1 MKKTTKCTFICM
13 GVFASGLDVDANEQ
27 LELLFMLPMDR
38 SVIVPE
44 IMVGGVLSG
53 IKLFR
58 NEESSTG

>member
-1 MKKTTKCTFICM
+1 M

-27 LELLFMLPMDR
+27 LELLFMLPMER
-38 SVIVPE
+38 SVMVPE